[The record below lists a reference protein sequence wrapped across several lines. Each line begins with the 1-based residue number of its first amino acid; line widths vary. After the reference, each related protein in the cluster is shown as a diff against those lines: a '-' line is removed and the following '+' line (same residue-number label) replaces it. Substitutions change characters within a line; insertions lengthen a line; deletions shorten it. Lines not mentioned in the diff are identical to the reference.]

1 MGTKTWRQALCSY
14 WDVRFARMFLLG
26 FSAGVPLLL
35 VLGTY
40 SYRLREAGISLSTIG
55 FLSWI
60 GLIYGFKWAW
70 APLIDK
76 CSVPIFTKLLG
87 QRRSW
92 LLISQAAL
100 IAFITMMAFID
111 PREHL
116 ALSGL
121 VALCVAFASATQ
133 DIALDAFRIESAEIE
148 LQAAFSAVYQ
158 SGYRLAMIWA
168 GAGTLAATAWAS
180 GSPHGYDPSAWCF
193 GYLVT
198 GLGVIAGMVAT
209 ICSAEPPS
217 VLKDSN
223 SQREMLT
230 LHSLT
235 EPFSAFFRQFGRN
248 AVWVLLLIVT
258 YRISDVVMGVMAN
271 PFYQDLGFSK
281 GEIAAVSKTF
291 GVAMT
296 LVGAFVGGAAVLRWG
311 VMRVLMAGAVL
322 ACCTNL
328 FFSALGILGPKLWF
342 LTVTVS
348 ADNLAAGVASAAF
361 VAYLSGLTT
370 SGNTAT
376 QYAFFSSCML
386 LLPKFLAG
394 FSGVAVD
401 AFGYP
406 VFFILT
412 ALMGLP
418 VVWVIWKNERVLPC
432 R

>member
-87 QRRSW
+87 QRRGW

-168 GAGTLAATAWAS
+168 GAGTLAVTAWAS

-217 VLKDSN
+217 AKVQILCLPNLK
-223 SQREMLT
+223 
-230 LHSLT
+230 
-235 EPFSAFFRQFGRN
+235 
-248 AVWVLLLIVT
+248 
-258 YRISDVVMGVMAN
+258 
-271 PFYQDLGFSK
+271 
-281 GEIAAVSKTF
+281 
-291 GVAMT
+291 
-296 LVGAFVGGAAVLRWG
+296 
-311 VMRVLMAGAVL
+311 
-322 ACCTNL
+322 
-328 FFSALGILGPKLWF
+328 
-342 LTVTVS
+342 
-348 ADNLAAGVASAAF
+348 
-361 VAYLSGLTT
+361 
-370 SGNTAT
+370 
-376 QYAFFSSCML
+376 
-386 LLPKFLAG
+386 
-394 FSGVAVD
+394 
-401 AFGYP
+401 
-406 VFFILT
+406 
-412 ALMGLP
+412 
-418 VVWVIWKNERVLPC
+418 
-432 R
+432 